1 MNIYLIFAFILK
13 SDESEM
19 RRLNNTFERQIQIY
33 DLFIFSFEFYKHILV
48 YHHDDKSS
56 CARLSNLQKYGS
68 VPGYKMFIVYA
79 TSNKTIR
86 KRFQVAV
93 WCINIYPIK
102 SWKFI

>member
-1 MNIYLIFAFILK
+1 MLDIK
-13 SDESEM
+13 
-19 RRLNNTFERQIQIY
+19 Q
-33 DLFIFSFEFYKHILV
+33 FIFSCEFYKHILV

-93 WCINIYPIK
+93 WCINIYPIN
-102 SWKFI
+102 SSKFIWIGGKILEEFDIITRQKR